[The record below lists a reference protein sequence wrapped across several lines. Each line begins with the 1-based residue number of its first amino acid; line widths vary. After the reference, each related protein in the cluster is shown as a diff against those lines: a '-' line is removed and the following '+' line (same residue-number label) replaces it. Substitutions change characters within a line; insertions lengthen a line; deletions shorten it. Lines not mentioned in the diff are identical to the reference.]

1 MTIKYKLSDLA
12 KDLGVQN
19 KELIDL
25 FAQWTGET
33 KKHTTQLTEQE
44 LNRAFEHYTRKTEEA
59 SLDEYLN
66 SAPAEPKKR
75 PRRPSRPRSPR

>member
-33 KKHTTQLTEQE
+33 KSTRRSSP
-44 LNRAFEHYTRKTEEA
+44 NR
-59 SLDEYLN
+59 S
-66 SAPAEPKKR
+66 
-75 PRRPSRPRSPR
+75 